1 MLKPGIRCE
10 DHAPLEFTSV
20 VGKAAMLEGLAE
32 EASQVAFAALLYA
45 RYIRGNNPPEYPDMK
60 EETYL
65 NLIEDRVSDLFVYL
79 DDLQIFLKI
88 DRYFQQVE
96 EFRKRLKEPKN
107 DISDK
112 IQVAKDK
119 LKEIEQNLNS
129 LKTKLQALEN

>member
-1 MLKPGIRCE
+1 MRFE
-10 DHAPLEFTSV
+10 DHAPLEFTSLI
-20 VGKAAMLEGLAE
+20 GKAAMLEGLAE
-32 EASQVAFAALLYA
+32 QATQLAFAALIYA
-45 RYIRGNNPPEYPDMK
+45 RYIRGNNPTEYPGMK
-60 EETYL
+60 DEAYL
-65 NLIEDRVSDLFVYL
+65 NSIRDRVSDLFVYL
-79 DDLQIFLKI
+79 DDLQIFLKN

-107 DISDK
+107 DISDN

>member
-1 MLKPGIRCE
+1 MRFE
-10 DHAPLEFTSV
+10 DHAPLEFTSLI
-20 VGKAAMLEGLAE
+20 GKAAMLEGLAE
-32 EASQVAFAALLYA
+32 QATQLAFAALIYA
-45 RYIRGNNPPEYPDMK
+45 RYIRGNNPTEYPGMK
-60 EETYL
+60 DEAYL
-65 NLIEDRVSDLFVYL
+65 NSIRDRVSDLFVYL
-79 DDLQIFLKI
+79 DDLQIFLKN